1 MKKIV
6 VGIFAL
12 ILVTPALAGPI
23 TVGGQYGLVFTDP
36 KELNSVIGLYN
47 DSFGTNAEEI
57 STAARLGLFSEYA
70 LNDSWSL
77 GLSFQRM
84 SPWTEASITSGGV
97 TDSGRYETYT
107 NLFGI
112 RAKHTFYREGK
123 FRAFVLP
130 TIGLASYT
138 VDGSVRASGISQTVS
153 ASATGLFVNLG
164 IGGTV
169 QFTETLGLSL
179 DFGYQYAKSGALTV
193 DRQSNT
199 SLAVGSDYT
208 VNGNRVKLDSSGFS
222 LNLAVHFSF
231 ETAPGSNGAAQVN

>member
-6 VGIFAL
+6 IGIYAL
-12 ILVTPALAGPI
+12 MFVTPAFAGPI

-36 KELNSVIGLYN
+36 KELNSVIRLYN
-47 DSFGTNAEEI
+47 DTAGANAEEI
-57 STAARLGLFSEYA
+57 STAARLGLYSDYA

-84 SPWTEASITSGGV
+84 SPWTEASITAGGV
-97 TDSGRYETYT
+97 TTSGRYETYT
-107 NLFGI
+107 NLFGV

-123 FRAFVLP
+123 FSAFVLP

-138 VDGSVRASGISQTVS
+138 VDGTVGASGVNQSIS

-164 IGGTV
+164 IGGAV

-179 DFGYQYAKSGALTV
+179 DLGYQYAKSGALTV

-231 ETAPGSNGAAQVN
+231 ETAPGPSGSTQVN